1 MATRM
6 ELPTKREYSGEKEK
20 EQEASKKAKRE
31 EEAGSVDEIMS
42 DSFAEEEAQR
52 EEWRLIKAKMEE
64 VSKEAMRKEEEE
76 EKVKEQL
83 RSKCRAL
90 EYKIYFRAYVDP
102 NRADGISSE
111 DDALR
116 LFTAEDREM
125 FLNKTFRKNW
135 HMRPTPDDLDEYQR
149 LAVYYSEDDPF
160 YAYAHSFYYSYEFDC
175 NYQKFTRE
183 INKTIKW
190 DTTLSDARATAEKIW
205 KNYIPDDVDT
215 MLLEESIFHAI
226 SVGCDIQKGK
236 ELALLFVDIFRR
248 EAAGEGFVQA
258 LAEIVKEQGFGCYPL
273 TKVLIEK
280 ALKEEKKGE
289 VLILYNIGLK
299 RDMEEFIDIQSGK
312 ISPEDDSRVKDLI
325 CDHFWKL
332 PLEATGYDYIDYIKK
347 KNSVAR
353 ELKIL
358 KDDQVLE

>member
-42 DSFAEEEAQR
+42 DSFAEEEAQW
-52 EEWRLIKAKMEE
+52 EEWRLNEAKMEE
-64 VSKEAMRKEEEE
+64 VSKEARRKEEEE
-76 EKVKEQL
+76 EKVEEQL

-116 LFTAEDREM
+116 LFTAEEREM
-125 FLNKTFRKNW
+125 FSEKTWKKNW
-135 HMRPTPDDLDEYQR
+135 HMRPTPNDLDEYQR
-149 LAVYYSEDDPF
+149 LAVYYSEEDLF
-160 YAYAHSFYYSYEFDC
+160 YIYAHSFYYSYEFNF

-190 DTTLSDARATAEKIW
+190 NTTLSDARATAEIFW
-205 KNYIPDDVDT
+205 KNYISDDVDM
-215 MLLEESIFHAI
+215 MLLDESIFHAI
-226 SVGCDIQKGK
+226 SVSSAIQSGK

-248 EAAGEGFVQA
+248 EAAGEDFVQA
-258 LAEIVKEQGFGCYPL
+258 LEAIVEEQGFGCYPL
-273 TKVLIEK
+273 NKVLIEK
-280 ALKEEKKGE
+280 ALEE
-289 VLILYNIGLK
+289 
-299 RDMEEFIDIQSGK
+299 
-312 ISPEDDSRVKDLI
+312 
-325 CDHFWKL
+325 
-332 PLEATGYDYIDYIKK
+332 
-347 KNSVAR
+347 
-353 ELKIL
+353 
-358 KDDQVLE
+358 